1 MKKVIILVVFIS
13 QFLSIPAQKITCA
26 DSLKVFYTNY
36 FTYDVELEDENRLNS
51 LVSLYC
57 TKGFYNAW
65 FEDVYDIGLYDPLTQ
80 GSGSTS
86 EDLEFIKKSLS
97 VKREKDYYLV
107 SFKFHGWQGDIN
119 MITVYVYVNADGKI
133 SHTKRPSDGY
143 MTPGQL

>member
-1 MKKVIILVVFIS
+1 MKKVILLVVFIS
-13 QFLSIPAQKITCA
+13 QFLSISAQKITCA

-36 FTYDVELEDENRLNS
+36 FTYDVKLEDENRLNS

-65 FEDVYDIGLYDPLTQ
+65 FEDV
-80 GSGSTS
+80 
-86 EDLEFIKKSLS
+86 
-97 VKREKDYYLV
+97 EKDYYLV